1 MLRILAAAAVVASL
15 AAPASATEITN
26 SRSKSAKKQ
35 RCETTTEI
43 GSRLARKR
51 ICMSEAEWREM
62 RAQTR
67 TDVEKILAQKQW
79 EEND

>member
-1 MLRILAAAAVVASL
+1 MFRVVLAALAAASL
-15 AAPASATEITN
+15 AAPASAEEITN

-51 ICMSEAEWREM
+51 VCMSEAEWREM

-79 EEND
+79 EEQD

>member
-1 MLRILAAAAVVASL
+1 MVRFAVAAIVLCSLSLPAGAA
-15 AAPASATEITN
+15 EIIN
-26 SRSKSAKKQ
+26 SRSKSAKTQ
-35 RCETTTEI
+35 RCETTHEI

-67 TDVEKILAQKQW
+67 TDVEKILAQKPF
-79 EEND
+79 EEQD